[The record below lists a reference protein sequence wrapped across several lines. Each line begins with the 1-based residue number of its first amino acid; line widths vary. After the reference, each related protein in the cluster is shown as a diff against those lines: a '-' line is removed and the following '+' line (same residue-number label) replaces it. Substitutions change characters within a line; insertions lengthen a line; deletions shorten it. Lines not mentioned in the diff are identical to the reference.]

1 MIFYFVFSIFKVQ
14 GKKHMKSIP
23 IWHLNSSS
31 FFLISRVFVNDEA
44 WIQIAALILALLH
57 SMNRELLLLLSVK
70 KENIVTSKVAPSVFG
85 GRAISSNRL
94 DILDYWIFTTVWHS
108 GLLCDSWGKS

>member
-1 MIFYFVFSIFKVQ
+1 
-14 GKKHMKSIP
+14 MKSIP
-23 IWHLNSSS
+23 FWHLNSSS

-70 KENIVTSKVAPSVFG
+70 KENIATSKVAPSVFG
-85 GRAISSNRL
+85 GRAISSNSRAKTWL
-94 DILDYWIFTTVWHS
+94 EGY
-108 GLLCDSWGKS
+108 